1 MPSKPTAAPAP
12 GRAWCRR
19 VARLCALLVACLV
32 PAVHADAAPP
42 DVRILIDVSG
52 SMKKTDPGNLR
63 VPALKL
69 LSALLPAG
77 ARAGVWL
84 FDAEVTPL
92 LPPGAVDAQ
101 WKETARQRAT
111 RIHSNGLY
119 TNIEAALAA
128 ASADWQ
134 DLAPGSDAERHIVLL
149 TDGVVDVA
157 PDPAQS
163 AASRARVQGELLTA
177 LKAKGAHVHAVALS
191 QDVDRALLDALAT
204 ATDGWREDA
213 PTAAALQRAFLH
225 LFEQAAPPDTL
236 PLKGN
241 GFRVDASVRELTLL
255 VFHNAAE
262 PAPLSLT
269 GPDGVAL
276 SAAAPGAHSRWQ
288 SEAAYDLVTVEAPA
302 PGDWRFTGA
311 PDPDNRA
318 LVVTDLDLGL
328 ADLPAG
334 ALPGETLPLEAR
346 LLEQGRPIER
356 DDFLALAHTTVA
368 VVGTDG
374 AGDLIELTLDPT
386 RHAYRGSLDA
396 ALPPG
401 PYQLIVRTESA
412 TFEREARRRLRVHKS
427 PIAFKAVGK
436 PAEGEDGPR
445 IRLGIAV
452 NPKLV
457 DPASVG
463 GYVLATGPDGGQ
475 QVADLPPLVDGKAIL
490 DVPVEFG
497 GAWRIA
503 PKLLVDTLSGRSLR
517 IAPDAF
523 EVAVDA
529 PLPQAAV
536 PPPPP
541 PPPAPA
547 FSWGKAAA
555 IVGGGN
561 LALSGVLGPLWF
573 LLRRRELPTK
583 GVSL

>member
-1 MPSKPTAAPAP
+1 
-12 GRAWCRR
+12 
-19 VARLCALLVACLV
+19 
-32 PAVHADAAPP
+32 
-42 DVRILIDVSG
+42 
-52 SMKKTDPGNLR
+52 
-63 VPALKL
+63 
-69 LSALLPAG
+69 
-77 ARAGVWL
+77 VWL
-84 FDAEVTPL
+84 FDTEVTPL
-92 LPPGAVDAQ
+92 LPPGTVDAQ
-101 WKETARQRAT
+101 WKKSARQRAT

-119 TNIEAALAA
+119 TNIEAALSA
-128 ASADWQ
+128 ASADWTEPAAGEIE
-134 DLAPGSDAERHIVLL
+134 DRHIVLL

-163 AASRARVQGELLTA
+163 AASRTRVLGELLA
-177 LKAKGAHVHAVALS
+177 SLKARHAHVHTVALS
-191 QDVDRALLDALAT
+191 QDVDRGLLDALAT
-204 ATDGWREDA
+204 ATEGWREEA

-225 LFEQAAPPDTL
+225 MFEQAAPPDTL

-255 VFHNAAE
+255 VFRNAAE
-262 PAPLSLT
+262 PAPLTLT

-288 SEAAYDLVTVEAPA
+288 SEAGYDLVSVEAPA
-302 PGDWRFTGA
+302 PGDWQFTGT

-328 ADLPAG
+328 AELPTG
-334 ALPGETLPLEAR
+334 ALPGEQLPIEAR

-356 DDFLALAHTTVA
+356 DDFLALARTTAA
-368 VVGTDG
+368 VVGADG
-374 AGDLIELTLDPT
+374 AGDLRELTLDPA

-396 ALPPG
+396 ELPPG
-401 PYQLIVRTESA
+401 PYELIVRTESA
-412 TFEREARRRLRVHKS
+412 TFERETRRRLRIHKS

-436 PAEGEDGPR
+436 PAEGEAGPR
-445 IRLGIAV
+445 IRLGIVV

-463 GYVLATGPDGGQ
+463 GYVLATGPDGAQ
-475 QVADLPPLVDGKAIL
+475 QVADVPPLADGKSIVDL
-490 DVPVEFG
+490 PVEFG

-503 PKLLVDTLSGRSLR
+503 PRLLVNTLSERALR
-517 IAPDAF
+517 VAPEAF

-529 PLPQAAV
+529 PLPEPAV
-536 PPPPP
+536 PPPAP
-541 PPPAPA
+541 PPPAPD

-561 LALSGVLGPLWF
+561 LALGGVLGPLWF

>member
-1 MPSKPTAAPAP
+1 MPSRLTAVSFPGRALRAALLALCVSAAAHAAAPAS
-12 GRAWCRR
+12 
-19 VARLCALLVACLV
+19 
-32 PAVHADAAPP
+32 
-42 DVRILIDVSG
+42 DVRVLIDVSG

-69 LSALLPAG
+69 LSELLPAE

-92 LPPGAVDAQ
+92 LPPATVDAA
-101 WKETARQRAT
+101 WKAHARQRAT

-119 TNIEAALAA
+119 TNIEAALTA
-128 ASADWQ
+128 ASADWPE
-134 DLAPGSDAERHIVLL
+134 AAAGETPGRHIVLL

-157 PDPAQS
+157 PDAAQS
-163 AASRARVQGELLTA
+163 AASRARVLGELLPA
-177 LKAKGAHVHAVALS
+177 LKAKGAHIHTVALS
-191 QDVDRALLDALAT
+191 QDVDRALLDALTT
-204 ATDGWREDA
+204 ATGGWREDA

-225 LFEQAAPPDTL
+225 MFEQAAAPDTL

-241 GFRVDASVRELTLL
+241 RFRVDASVRELSLL
-255 VFHNAAE
+255 VFRNPTE
-262 PAPLSLT
+262 PAPLTLT
-269 GPDGVAL
+269 GPDGVQL
-276 SAAAPGAHSRWQ
+276 SAATPGEHSRWQ
-288 SEAAYDLVTVEAPA
+288 SEAGYDLVTVQAPA

-328 ADLPAG
+328 AAVPAG
-334 ALPGETLPLEAR
+334 ALPGEQLPLEAR

-368 VVGTDG
+368 IIGADG
-374 AGDLIELTLDPT
+374 AGDVRELALDPT
-386 RHAYRGSLDA
+386 RHAFRGSLEA
-396 ALPPG
+396 ELPPG
-401 PYQLIVRTESA
+401 PYELIVRAESA
-412 TFEREARRRLRVHKS
+412 TFERETRRRLRIHKS

-436 PAEGEDGPR
+436 SAESEDGPR

-463 GYVLATGPDGGQ
+463 GYVLATAPDDAQ
-475 QVADLPPLVDGKAIL
+475 RIADIPPLVGGKAIVDL
-490 DVPVEFG
+490 PVEFG
-497 GAWRIA
+497 GTWRIA
-503 PKLLVDTLSGRSLR
+503 PKVTVNTLSGRALR
-517 IAPDAF
+517 VAPAPF
-523 EVAVDA
+523 EISVEG
-529 PLPQAAV
+529 PS
-536 PPPPP
+536 PPPALPPPVP

-561 LALSGVLGPLWF
+561 LALGAVLGPLCF
-573 LLRRRELPTK
+573 VLRRRELPTK